1 MTIKKKSLISDS
13 PIAKSTK
20 KQAPQPSASVNAT
33 KMATTMRTT
42 MKTTMAAKII
52 NAKTF
57 I

>member
-13 PIAKSTK
+13 PVAKSTK
-20 KQAPQPSASVNAT
+20 KQAPQPSTPVSAT

-52 NAKTF
+52 NARTVV
-57 I
+57 